1 MTRQRPPLCGSPVGK
16 HVGNV
21 GNGCN
26 AFRGAG
32 HHSVIAQCF
41 DAGHSFIFFR
51 DRASMLL
58 QRTEK
63 AHHELSPGVRT
74 LSLRERSLLLLAD
87 GKPLAALQAMYNGI
101 GAQMVDHLVREGYL
115 TQLAAT
121 QTPAAPEP
129 VVALEPISAPAPVPE
144 TPPAPTE
151 ALRSLAGTRMYLF
164 DLCERLFARRDPDL
178 ARSYHAALRE
188 ARDRHSMLKVGE
200 ALMAEVAKVAG
211 DERAQGIRER
221 LAQLQPPDRALF
233 AAMSD

>member
-1 MTRQRPPLCGSPVGK
+1 
-16 HVGNV
+16 
-21 GNGCN
+21 
-26 AFRGAG
+26 
-32 HHSVIAQCF
+32 
-41 DAGHSFIFFR
+41 
-51 DRASMLL
+51 MLL

-63 AHHELSPGVRT
+63 ARRELSPGVRT

-87 GKPLAALQAMYNGI
+87 GKPLADLQAMYNGV

-129 VVALEPISAPAPVPE
+129 VVALEPVSAPAPEPAPE

-164 DLCERLFARRDPDL
+164 DLSERLFARRDPDL

-188 ARDRHSMLKVGE
+188 ARDRQSMLEVGE

-221 LAQLQPPDRALF
+221 LEQLQPPDRALS